1 MFTLWIALFFA
12 FTNPAHAAVFG
23 AKSATLENGLQVVV
37 VENNRAPV
45 VTHMVWYR
53 VGSADET
60 RGKSGIAHF
69 LEHLMFKG
77 SKQIGGPD
85 LPPGEF
91 SKIIR
96 TLGGNDNAFTSNDY
110 TAYFQSVPAEHLER
124 VMRMEAGRMRG
135 LMLPEKEVESERLV
149 ILEERRQRT
158 DNDPAARLYETLGA
172 ALFPNHPYGTPIIGW
187 YHEMEGLNWNDAT
200 SFYQQY
206 YAPNNAILVVSGD
219 VKAEDVFAKAAA
231 IYGDLAP
238 SDTLPARV
246 WPKSPPLAGQNVIT
260 YRHASVRQPQ
270 VVRLYR
276 APSAAQNEADSL
288 ALEVLAEIAAGGP
301 SSRLYQSLVVR
312 QKLASAASFSYDSN
326 ALDDGT
332 LSLSGTPAEGV
343 TPEAL
348 EAALEA
354 EILKLAV
361 EPVTEAELKESI
373 QRMQDAA
380 IFARDSLTGPAM
392 TIGQAL
398 AAGQSL
404 EDIESWPE
412 RIAGVTAAQIQDV
425 AKRYLDPASATTRYV
440 SGYLLPEA
448 PKVEEEKQIEE

>member
-1 MFTLWIALFFA
+1 MTKRSSSVLFTLWIALLFA
-12 FTNPAHAAVFG
+12 FTSPAQAAVFN
-23 AKSATLENGLQVVV
+23 AKSATLENGLQMVV

-45 VTHMVWYR
+45 ITHMVWYR
-53 VGSADET
+53 VGSADEM

-85 LPPGEF
+85 LVPGEF
-91 SKIIR
+91 SRIIR

-110 TAYFQSVPAEHLER
+110 TAYYQSVPAEHLER

-172 ALFPNHPYGTPIIGW
+172 ALFPNHPYGIPIIGW
-187 YHEMEGLNWNDAT
+187 YHEMEGLNWDDAT
-200 SFYQQY
+200 SFYKQY

-219 VKAEDVFAKAAA
+219 VKADDVFAKAAA

-238 SDTLPARV
+238 SDTLPPRN
-246 WPKSPPLAGQNVIT
+246 WTKSPPLAGQNVIT

-276 APSAAQNEADSL
+276 APSASQNETDSL
-288 ALEVLAEIAAGGP
+288 ALEVMAEIASGGP
-301 SSRLYQSLVVR
+301 SSRLYQELVVK
-312 QKLASAASFSYDSN
+312 QKLATAASVSYDATS
-326 ALDDGT
+326 LGDGT
-332 LSLSGTPAEGV
+332 ISLGGTPAEGV
-343 TPEAL
+343 TPETL
-348 EAALEA
+348 EAALA
-354 EILKLAV
+354 TEILRLAA
-361 EPVTEAELKESI
+361 EPVTEAELKEAI

-380 IFARDSLTGPAM
+380 VFARDSLTGPAM
-392 TIGQAL
+392 TIA
-398 AAGQSL
+398 
-404 EDIESWPE
+404 EP
-412 RIAGVTAAQIQDV
+412 IARLDRVRHRFGKVTALDDV
-425 AKRYLDPASATTRYV
+425 TVALP
-440 SGYLLPEA
+440 SGCMVGLIGP
-448 PKVEEEKQIEE
+448 